1 MKRYTFDHGDRNQAF
16 GYEPASMQEAIDG
29 EYILHSDHEAAL
41 KAAVA
46 AEREKSA
53 EMLTQFSAT
62 IRHQCRGR
70 IGDLVANMA
79 LDHAAAI
86 RSAAHD

>member
-1 MKRYTFDHGDRNQAF
+1 MKRYSIRADSGASATGANIFESGT
-16 GYEPASMQEAIDG
+16 GYWVS
-29 EYILHSDHEAAL
+29 YSDHEAAL

-53 EMLTQFSAT
+53 EMLTQFAAA

-79 LDHAAAI
+79 LAHAAAI
-86 RSAAHD
+86 RGSA